1 MCAMAKP
8 KTVKSDVK
16 TKVESPYVISFS
28 VGGDTY
34 TAEGATILE
43 ALQKIKPKKYLG
55 ICKVEAMRDGKK
67 SRVPLKL
74 VPYASLPSRRTDYAS
89 VRQQIARRLRRAAG
103 RQAGGLYEERAA
115 SPVHSCSDR
124 GRAARDDSSRADS
137 AGHAHSAQRHS
148 QPRRTRDRHRA
159 GPG

>member
-1 MCAMAKP
+1 MAKP

-74 VPYASLPSRRTDYAS
+74 VPITMRRIFEKPLELELLAK
-89 VRQQIARRLRRAAG
+89 RLTV
-103 RQAGGLYEERAA
+103 LL
-115 SPVHSCSDR
+115 
-124 GRAARDDSSRADS
+124 
-137 AGHAHSAQRHS
+137 
-148 QPRRTRDRHRA
+148 
-159 GPG
+159 